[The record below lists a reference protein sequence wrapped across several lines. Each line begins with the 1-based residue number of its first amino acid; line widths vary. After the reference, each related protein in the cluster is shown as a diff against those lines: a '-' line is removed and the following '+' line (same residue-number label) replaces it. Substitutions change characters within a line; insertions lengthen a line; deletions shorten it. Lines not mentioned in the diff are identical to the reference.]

1 MPIQGKIKEAMEA
14 FSKELPQIDNEE
26 LNFEN
31 EISDE
36 TLAEALKLFY
46 MLTRCPNFYET
57 ALELKTF
64 FSNLINNSFPLKT
77 VMVTLMRMFI
87 TTTEKERLNELLVT
101 GNLFTRVDKMVGLNM
116 SSQDDMPLA
125 SFIHGESPSRSEMTD
140 RLSRAP

>member
-1 MPIQGKIKEAMEA
+1 MPKKEKIKAMEA
-14 FSKELPQIDNEE
+14 LSKELPRIDNEE

-46 MLTRCPNFYET
+46 MLTRCPNFYDT
-57 ALELKTF
+57 AFELKTF

-125 SFIHGESPSRSEMTD
+125 SFIHGELPSGSKMTD
-140 RLSRAP
+140 RVSRAP